1 LLFFHRRLVDDMALL
16 SRFGIGSATIDLIP
30 DETTVQPGGSV
41 EAHLELEGGSSDQ
54 TVDDIEV
61 ALVTRFQ
68 AQREDDSY
76 PTQYV
81 LWETEFKEGFTVEAD
96 VDRSLNVP
104 PVEVPAFTPVTKGES
119 EVWIQTGL
127 DIEWAVDPSDED
139 QLDVQPG
146 PRLQAVLDAMDQLD
160 FGLRSVVNEEA
171 EIRFASLP
179 FVQRFTFRGGG
190 GPFAGELDEVV
201 LTPIRAEG
209 NDALILLVTV
219 DRLGDADIGDERHA
233 RLNVESSDADA
244 LADQLHDEIERRL

>member
-1 LLFFHRRLVDDMALL
+1 MALL

-30 DETTVQPGGSV
+30 DDVTVQPGGAV
-41 EAHLELEGGSSDQ
+41 DAHLELEGGRSDQ
-54 TVDDIEV
+54 TVDDIEI

-76 PTQYV
+76 PAQYV
-81 LWETEFKEGFTVEAD
+81 LWETEFKEGFTVEAE

-104 PVEVPAFTPVTKGES
+104 PIEVPSFTPVTKGES

-146 PRLQAVLDAMDQLD
+146 PRLKAVLDAMDELG
-160 FGLRSVVNEEA
+160 FGLRSVVNEE
-171 EIRFASLP
+171 EETRFTPLP

-201 LTPIRAEG
+201 LTPIRAGGNEG
-209 NDALILLVTV
+209 LVLLVTV
-219 DRLGDADIGDERHA
+219 DRLGEAKIGDKRRA
-233 RLNVESSDADA
+233 RLTIDTDDEET
-244 LADQLHDEIERRL
+244 LADRLYDEIERRL

>member
-1 LLFFHRRLVDDMALL
+1 MALL

-30 DETTVQPGGSV
+30 DETTVQPGESV

-76 PTQYV
+76 PTHYV

-96 VDRSLNVP
+96 VDRSLDVP
-104 PVEVPAFTPVTKGES
+104 PIEVPAFAPVTKGES

-146 PRLQAVLDAMDQLD
+146 PHLQAVLDAMDQLD

-171 EIRFASLP
+171 ETRFTPLP
-179 FVQRFTFRGGG
+179 FVQRFAFRGGS
-190 GPFAGELDEVV
+190 GPFAGKLDEVV
-201 LTPIRAEG
+201 LTPIRTEG
-209 NDALILLVTV
+209 NEGLVLLVRV
-219 DRLGDADIGDERHA
+219 DRLGEAEIGDKRHA
-233 RLNVESSDADA
+233 RLSVESSDADA
-244 LADQLHDEIERRL
+244 LADELHDEIERRL